1 MKPASEPVDPEAA
14 IMACVRSF
22 YGEAQQDPQLGP
34 VFASVVHNWETHYQ
48 TVADFWSRA
57 LLGTNRYQG
66 HPFPF
71 HMKLPIEV
79 HHFERWLALFAVA
92 AEAHLPRDLAEKAL
106 AKARHMAESFKVGIF
121 PFTDAQGRPSRL
133 PA

>member
-1 MKPASEPVDPEAA
+1 MNPALKPVDPEAA

-22 YGEAQQDPQLGP
+22 YGEAQKDPQLGP
-34 VFASVVHNWETHYQ
+34 VFATVVHNWEAHYQ

-57 LLGTNRYQG
+57 LLGTDRYQG

-71 HMKLPIEV
+71 HTKLPIEPQ
-79 HHFERWLALFAVA
+79 HFERWLALFTIAT
-92 AEAHLPRDLAEKAL
+92 ETHLPPDLAEKAL
-106 AKARHMAESFKVGIF
+106 AKAHHMAASFKAGIF
-121 PFTDAQGRPSRL
+121 PFTDAQGQPSRL